1 MNNLLEDLDADNEE
15 EFVNPTKE
23 KSNLNVNT
31 LNEEEQLLAEL
42 EESPLI
48 NDLKFENNEQD
59 FGILKEM
66 KDMEDIDSGF
76 EGSNNK
82 IMKLDREDVEPMS
95 INNTPV
101 PLENKNPPLP
111 VQKVKTDTPNEFEL
125 DELMDEFEESKNK
138 NPDLALQTQ
147 KKESSNE
154 KEDFLDDFNW

>member
-23 KSNLNVNT
+23 KSNLNINII
-31 LNEEEQLLAEL
+31 NEEEQLLAEL

-101 PLENKNPPLP
+101 PLENKNPQLP
-111 VQKVKTDTPNEFEL
+111 AQKVKTDAPNEL
-125 DELMDEFEESKNK
+125 DELMDEFEESKDK